1 VNPVVIVETE
11 DVVRDA
17 VADVIRDAGI
27 EVVAV
32 ADDRD
37 IFLLPSK
44 PSSV

>member
-1 VNPVVIVETE
+1 VNPALIVETE
-11 DVVRDA
+11 NVVRDA

-37 IFLLPSK
+37 IFLLSSK